1 MIRSRTLVPA
11 LLLAAGL
18 GCFRPSPPLVY
29 HTLQPLREAA
39 PAPRSGLAVEVLPVR
54 LPDLLQRPQL
64 VMALGPGTAELSGTH
79 RWGNPLEQDMQR
91 VLVDNLALLLGSDA
105 VVASPL
111 GDRVAADYRVEVDV
125 RGCAAWPAGGLT
137 LDAAWMVTRPGA
149 ARAVLRQIRSRL
161 DLATLAA
168 APADHLE
175 MNDVAE
181 VQLALQAPVPAD
193 PFAANPATGAFIL
206 IDEHSNGTV
215 AAGLIKGMAT

>member
-149 ARAVLRQIRSRL
+149 ARAVLVRRTTLREAL
-161 DLATLAA
+161 PDPGPDALAA
-168 APADHLE
+168 AHSRVLAALSRE
-175 MNDVAE
+175 IAAE
-181 VQLALQAPVPAD
+181 LLRRP
-193 PFAANPATGAFIL
+193 
-206 IDEHSNGTV
+206 
-215 AAGLIKGMAT
+215 